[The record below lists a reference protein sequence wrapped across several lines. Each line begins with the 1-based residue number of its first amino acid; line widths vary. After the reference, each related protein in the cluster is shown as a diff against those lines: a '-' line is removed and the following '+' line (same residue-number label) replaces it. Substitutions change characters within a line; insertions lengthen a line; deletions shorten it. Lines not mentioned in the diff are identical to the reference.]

1 MHCTH
6 TRAVHWLLPVGLHDA
21 GDLVDLGV
29 DAPCNDEVCDLCVQ
43 ELDADVKG
51 RGHRLQ
57 RHALVALKE
66 LRLSRGGEGKYVADG
81 RGTESEQGH

>member
-29 DAPCNDEVCDLCVQ
+29 DTPRNDEVGNLCIQ
-43 ELDADVKG
+43 ELDADVEG
-51 RGHRLQ
+51 RGHGLQ
-57 RHALVALKE
+57 CHALVALKE
-66 LRLSRGGEGKYVADG
+66 LRMSRGGG
-81 RGTESEQGH
+81 RK